1 MTDKQKYQNLLDGFF
16 EGTLSSSEE
25 STLMKRLDTD
35 TDLKSEFEFQKDIIN
50 TIKETRKLELK
61 SRLDN
66 INIKWYHNIS
76 DGWKVAA
83 TATIVTVSTLTAYYF
98 IDMQN
103 ELGNRIDL
111 TQNEIL
117 IDAFETEV
125 ADIPQKP
132 YALSD
137 ESIEKSKI
145 TENIDPVKET
155 VPQKTVNH
163 ETTEQVVAN
172 SDRTVEVIVPNVI
185 EDFEEV
191 DNMALDNDISS
202 GDINTMT
209 PSREDLHSSVE
220 INTVLHKKY
229 NFHYNFSH
237 GTLTL
242 YGNFEDVPY
251 EILEINSTTGKN
263 FYLNY
268 KDNFYNIINT
278 NNIIPLQPVTNES
291 LINELKIVKENK

>member
-1 MTDKQKYQNLLDGFF
+1 MTEKQKYQNLLDGFF

-25 STLMKRLDTD
+25 SSLMDRLATD
-35 TDLKSEFEFQKDIIN
+35 TDLKSEFEIQKDIIN

-66 INIKWYHNIS
+66 ININWYDNIS
-76 DGWKVAA
+76 NGWKVAA

-98 IDMQN
+98 IDMQ
-103 ELGNRIDL
+103 EEFGNRIDL
-111 TQNEIL
+111 AQNEIL
-117 IDAFETEV
+117 IDAFNTEV
-125 ADIPQKP
+125 ESVPQKP
-132 YALSD
+132 DAIVN
-137 ESIEKSKI
+137 EEIEKSKI
-145 TENIDPVKET
+145 SEEVNPVKET
-155 VPQKTVNH
+155 VAQEKVTQ
-163 ETTEQVVAN
+163 ETTDQVVATA
-172 SDRTVEVIVPNVI
+172 DRTVKVVVPDVI
-185 EDFEEV
+185 EEFEEV
-191 DNMALDNDISS
+191 DNMELESVSS

-251 EILEINSTTGKN
+251 EILEINSTSGKS

-268 KDNFYNIINT
+268 KDSFYNIINT